1 MKSFYTLLNAAPLG
15 FRYYKIF
22 FRFSQLPVSVEQE
35 MIDYLTKE
43 NSCASIRLIEGSYNM
58 VFVTVQHDISNLR
71 KFLTDFYNI
80 YAGAPH
86 RTSFSQIDK
95 ANDKIDIIDKN
106 ILKLLTTDARM
117 KLLNIALALK
127 IDSSKV
133 KYRIKRLEAK
143 NIIVAYTT
151 SLAKSE
157 GIFCGVLK

>member
-80 YAGAPH
+80 FGEYVSQKEIHTITKTHKVNQKVFYAGAPH
-86 RTSFSQIDK
+86 RTSFSQIGK

-127 IDSSKV
+127 IDSNKV
-133 KYRIKRLEAK
+133 KYRI
-143 NIIVAYTT
+143 N
-151 SLAKSE
+151 SL
-157 GIFCGVLK
+157 